1 MLRVSIHDKRF
12 VTTDNPHGVSGSDTV
27 FHYWVDGSAITGTY
41 SGGRIRTGHLV
52 GQVMS
57 AETIEMLFQ
66 CLTTDGELLAGQSRG
81 EVTEDAAGRARL
93 EFEWSWLTGDRSGGR
108 SRYVELRETPGAL
121 EKPTRSA
128 VGELDVRAT
137 KHDQAVD
144 A

>member
-12 VTTDNPHGVSGSDTV
+12 VATENPHGVSGPDTV

-52 GQVMS
+52 GRVTS
-57 AETIEMLFQ
+57 AETIETLFQ
-66 CLTTDGELLAGQSRG
+66 CLTTEGELLAGQSRG
-81 EVTEDAAGRARL
+81 EVSEDAAGRARL

-108 SRYVELRETPGAL
+108 SRYAELRETSGAPEQSNRAAVAEL
-121 EKPTRSA
+121 ESR
-128 VGELDVRAT
+128 VGERDR
-137 KHDQAVD
+137 AVD